1 MNPHPLSNLTIR
13 SNLMAEPTYQSDIRQ
28 LSVFDLRDIGRRSS
42 ELTGMDRLAPEQQAE
57 WRESL
62 FFGEPPPL
70 LDAKWANALALD
82 LEPLVAA
89 VELRPDRELAFELLA
104 LLRSEPSADPQRSAF
119 DRRIVAV
126 LRRAEFR
133 FDEQMIADR
142 VNAILGRPVQLLPT
156 L

>member
-1 MNPHPLSNLTIR
+1 
-13 SNLMAEPTYQSDIRQ
+13 
-28 LSVFDLRDIGRRSS
+28 
-42 ELTGMDRLAPEQQAE
+42 MDRLTPVQQVE
-57 WRESL
+57 WRASL
-62 FFGEPPPL
+62 FFGERSQPPL
-70 LDAKWANALALD
+70 DANWANALALD